1 MNIRFMIPLAAC
13 ASLALAGCGTAEW
26 DWNKAT
32 TANTLAAY
40 QSFVQDHPSDK
51 HADDARGRI
60 LALQDEQAWAA
71 AQKIGSI
78 ESYQGYL
85 KTEGGGS
92 HAEQA
97 QFEITAIQRADAW
110 QGLQSD
116 LSAASLQ
123 SFLQKYPQGAESVLA
138 RQKLAEIDFRLR
150 LADARSESS
159 AEAKRAHLQARFGSV
174 LHEVIVIAPGGAD
187 TGYRV
192 MSGPMSQSMAKST
205 CATLERS
212 HQSCKLIQ
220 DPQIAG

>member
-1 MNIRFMIPLAAC
+1 MNIRFIIPLAAC
-13 ASLALAGCGTAEW
+13 AGFALSGCGTAEW

-40 QSFVQDHPSDK
+40 QSFVQEHPNDK
-51 HADDARGRI
+51 RADDARGRI
-60 LALQDEQAWAA
+60 FALQDEQAWAA
-71 AQKIGSI
+71 AQKVGSI
-78 ESYQGYL
+78 AGYQAYL
-85 KTEGGGS
+85 QTEGGGS

-97 QFEITAIQRADAW
+97 QFAITAMQRAHAW
-110 QGLQSD
+110 KDLQSD

-138 RQKLAEIDFRLR
+138 RQKLTEVDYRLQ
-150 LADARSESS
+150 LADTRSESS

-174 LHEVIVIAPGGAD
+174 LQEVVVIAPSGTNTD
-187 TGYRV
+187 YRV
-192 MSGPMSQSMAKST
+192 ISGPMSQSMAKST

-220 DPQIAG
+220 DSQIAG